1 MAVKFLLSQPITAFG
16 KEITEIEL
24 KKPNCGTLRRA
35 GYPFKWET
43 TRSGT
48 RMQLIDAESMANY
61 ISELA
66 GIPPSSVDNI
76 TAGDALALSTVII
89 DFFEV
94 PSPEKSS
101 SVTSSSAGSSET

>member
-1 MAVKFLLSQPITAFG
+1 MTVKFALSHPITAFG

-24 KKPNCGTLRRA
+24 KKPNCGTIRR
-35 GYPFKWET
+35 GGFPFKWET

-48 RMQLIDAESMANY
+48 RIQLIDAESIANY

-76 TAGDALALSTVII
+76 SPGDTLALSTVII
-89 DFFEV
+89 DFFEE
-94 PSPEKSS
+94 PSPEKSLS
-101 SVTSSSAGSSET
+101 GTSSSAGSSET